1 MYLEIAPM
9 LLVEN
14 VDEAIAWY
22 MDVFKA
28 KLQGTSPQNP
38 PFEWASIQLGNIEMM
53 FSEKKAA
60 QRWYTDNVLIAKRP
74 ANFIAY
80 IYIGNVNLLYNQI
93 KNKVKVVMEPVD
105 QPYGI
110 REFAI
115 QDPLGFTI
123 IFAQIIK

>member
-1 MYLEIAPM
+1 M

-28 KLQGTSPQNP
+28 KLQGTFPQTP
-38 PFEWASIQLGNIEMM
+38 PFKWASLKLGNIEIM

-60 QRWYTDNVLIAKRP
+60 QRWYTDNVPIAKTP

-80 IYIGNVNLLYNQI
+80 IYIKNANPLYNQI
-93 KNKVKVVMEPVD
+93 KDKVKVIMEPVD

-110 REFAI
+110 REFVI
-115 QDPLGFTI
+115 QDPFGYTI